1 MEVTLTLQEKDRKL
15 GEILREMGRV
25 MIAFSGGVDSTFVLK
40 RAQQELG
47 DQVLAITAAS
57 ETFPTR
63 EFDAAVQLA
72 ADIGV
77 QIYKTEVKEFEN
89 ASFVAN
95 NPDRCY
101 HCKTGLYTHLQAVA
115 ADLDYP
121 YLLDGSNVDDLGDYR
136 PGLQAKNEQG
146 VRSVLQEAGFKKDEI
161 RQLSKELGLPTW
173 NKPSFAC
180 LSSRIPYGT
189 IIEKYKIDQLDEGE
203 YFLSTLGFY
212 QIRVRHHDKIAR
224 IEVMPEEIHKVLE
237 HREQIYAKFIALG
250 FSYVT
255 LDLQGYR
262 TGSMNEVLSSETVNK
277 AKKAAAR

>member
-40 RAQQELG
+40 RAKQELG

-189 IIEKYKIDQLDEGE
+189 MIEKYKIDQLDEGE

-224 IEVMPEEIHKVLE
+224 IEVMPDEIHKVLE

-262 TGSMNEVLSSETVNK
+262 TGSMNEVLSSETVDK
-277 AKKAAAR
+277 VKKAAAR